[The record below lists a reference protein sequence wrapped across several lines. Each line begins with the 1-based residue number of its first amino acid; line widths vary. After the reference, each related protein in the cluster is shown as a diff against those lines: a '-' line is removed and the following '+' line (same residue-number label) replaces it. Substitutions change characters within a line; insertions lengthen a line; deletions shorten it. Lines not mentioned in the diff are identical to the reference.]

1 MKFKRLIELAS
12 KHGFITNGAAF
23 PGGKTWT
30 WVISREGVSGA
41 IAFTQLCAI
50 SGIAPGTMQKDFD
63 AVVYRKYF
71 VVRGTME
78 TAEEDE

>member
-12 KHGFITNGAAF
+12 KSGFITNGAAF
-23 PGGKTWT
+23 PGGKIWT
-30 WVISREGVSGA
+30 WVISRDGVSGA
-41 IAFTQLCAI
+41 IALTQLCAI

-71 VVRGTME
+71 VVRGAME
-78 TAEEDE
+78 TAEEDK

>member
-12 KHGFITNGAAF
+12 KSGFIASGAAL

-30 WVISREGVSGA
+30 WVISRDGVSGVM
-41 IAFTQLCAI
+41 AFTQLCAI
-50 SGIAPGTMQKDFD
+50 SGVAPGTMQKDFD
-63 AVVYRKYF
+63 AAVYRKYF

>member
-1 MKFKRLIELAS
+1 MTLKRLVELAS
-12 KHGFITNGAAF
+12 KHGFITNGAVF
-23 PGGKTWT
+23 PNGKMWT

-50 SGIAPGTMQKDFD
+50 SGIAPGTMQKDFG
-63 AVVYRKYF
+63 AVVHCEYF

-78 TAEEDE
+78 SAEEGE